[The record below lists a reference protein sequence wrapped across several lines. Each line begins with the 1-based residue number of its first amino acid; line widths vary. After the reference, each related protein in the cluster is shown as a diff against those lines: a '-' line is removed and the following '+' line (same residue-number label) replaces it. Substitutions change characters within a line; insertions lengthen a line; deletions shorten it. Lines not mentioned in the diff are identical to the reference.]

1 MAKQQSTKP
10 AEPEQPGFFSSWRGW
25 FMAALLVAGIV
36 VAVLHWGDVK
46 RFGKLLTEAR
56 PLWLLIAAALQF
68 ATYVG
73 LAAQWWLTLRRG
85 RTPEEGGDLLRLTF
99 AKHFADQVI
108 PTAGMSGNVLLV
120 DRLVGLGVPRENA
133 VAALLLQ
140 IIAYYL
146 SYALGAL
153 WVLVVLWWKSRSSWL
168 LTAAVLVF
176 LVVAAGIPW
185 LTLWLHR
192 RGQHRIPRWIARW
205 SKAKH
210 FFELVGEAP
219 SKLVRDP
226 PHRLADHPQ
235 PRRVRRRRSDDAGL
249 HPRTRSPRT
258 AERRICRL
266 HVRLDRGDPRPD
278 PDGARLV
285 RSGQHRHAPA
295 VRSAFRGGAVGDPA
309 VPRVHALA
317 AADSRRHPA
326 PPRTEAKSSVI
337 PRISGPISRF
347 RLNSGF
353 RGRANGRFPLRMLAY
368 SRRLVFVMRVS
379 EKLPS

>member
-1 MAKQQSTKP
+1 MPRQQSSKP

-56 PLWLLIAAALQF
+56 PLWLLIAVALQF

-120 DRLVGLGVPRENA
+120 DRLVSLGVPRENA

-146 SYALGAL
+146 SCALGAL

-192 RGQHRIPRWIARW
+192 RGQNRIPRWIARW

-226 PHRLADHPQ
+226 HLIAWLTILNLA
-235 PRRVRRRRSDDAGL
+235 VFVADAATMQSCIHALG
-249 HPRTRSPRT
+249 
-258 AERRICRL
+258 
-266 HVRLDRGDPRPD
+266 V
-278 PDGARLV
+278 
-285 RSGQHRHAPA
+285 HAPLSAGYVAFMFASIA
-295 VRSAFRGGAVGDPA
+295 VILGPIPMGLGSFEAVSIAMLRLFGVPFEAALSATLLFRGFTLWLPLIPGGILLRHELKPK
-309 VPRVHALA
+309 A
-317 AADSRRHPA
+317 A
-326 PPRTEAKSSVI
+326 
-337 PRISGPISRF
+337 
-347 RLNSGF
+347 
-353 RGRANGRFPLRMLAY
+353 
-368 SRRLVFVMRVS
+368 
-379 EKLPS
+379 